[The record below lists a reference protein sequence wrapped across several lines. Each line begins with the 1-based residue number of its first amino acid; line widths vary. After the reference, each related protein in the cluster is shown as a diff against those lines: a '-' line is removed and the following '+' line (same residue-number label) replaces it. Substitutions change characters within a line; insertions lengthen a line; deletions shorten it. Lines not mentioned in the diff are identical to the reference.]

1 MQIGKVSMVGRYELL
16 AELGRGAMG
25 IVYQARDPKIDRFVA
40 LKTISLQGCTSDE
53 MQAYRPRLF
62 HEAQAAGRL
71 SHPGI
76 VTIFDVGESPDTLTP
91 YIVME
96 YVPGR
101 SLEEVLSARDEKL
114 SLDNALRIVQELAEA
129 LDYAHKRTIVHRDI
143 KPSNI
148 IIAED
153 GHPKITDF
161 GIAKLDIAD
170 PAQAGSTQG
179 TPAYMSPEQW
189 NQEAIDGR
197 SDLFSL
203 GVILYTLLT
212 GHRPFQGNSIL
223 TMSFKVSH
231 HDPVRATAFMELG
244 ASPDLDHVT
253 ARALAR
259 EPAQRYQSGNEMALD
274 LQDLRSGIP
283 PRSRGDAALKSET
296 KEKPATNNSSFCQVA
311 IETVSQR
318 QGDSPLKS
326 VHFSKPSQQLSIA
339 FSTLGFLSLAFGFL
353 WQVIPDENSTARNL
367 RSRTV
372 NIASANIG
380 VSAGEPKAPPISKAT
395 SPASTRPH
403 RLGGQLPGNL
413 SNTASSPKSSLKPVF
428 STLHIS
434 VAHHFATANLSIWV
448 DDRLSFQGSLQGAL
462 KKHMI
467 VLRRLQGYFSDSVQ
481 VLPGEHRIR
490 ASLLS
495 QDGSFDES
503 EWISGSFIPGS
514 EKTLRID
521 FGKDNRGMRLSL
533 K

>member
-1 MQIGKVSMVGRYELL
+1 MQIDKGSTIGRYELL

-25 IVYQARDPKIDRFVA
+25 IVYQARDPKINRFVA
-40 LKTISLQGCTSDE
+40 VKTISLQGCTPDE
-53 MQAYRPRLF
+53 LQAYRPRLF

-76 VTIFDVGESPDTLTP
+76 VTMFDVGDGADTLTP

-101 SLEEVLSARDEKL
+101 TLEEVLSAKNGKL
-114 SLDNALRIVQELAEA
+114 PLDTALRIVQELAEA
-129 LDYAHKRTIVHRDI
+129 LDYAHRRGIVHRDI

-170 PAQAGSTQG
+170 PSRAGTQG

-189 NQEAIDGR
+189 NHEPIDGR

-231 HDPVRATAFMELG
+231 HDPVRATALMGLE

-259 EPAQRYQSGNEMALD
+259 EPAQRYQTGGEMALD

-283 PRSRGDAALKSET
+283 PRSRGVNASQSEM
-296 KEKPATNNSSFCQVA
+296 KGKPANGSNDTSFCQVA

-318 QGDSPLKS
+318 QGASLKLFQ
-326 VHFSKPSQQLSIA
+326 FSKPWQQLTIA
-339 FSTLGFLSLAFGFL
+339 FSALGFLGLAFGFL
-353 WQVIPDENSTARNL
+353 WQVIPDGNPRVQNL
-367 RSRTV
+367 RRGTV
-372 NIASANIG
+372 KIASRSIP
-380 VSAGEPKAPPISKAT
+380 VSADEQKTAQIAKAL
-395 SPASTRPH
+395 PASRRPH
-403 RLGGQLPGNL
+403 GQPG
-413 SNTASSPKSSLKPVF
+413 SSMAPSPRPSTKPVF

-434 VAHHFATANLSIWV
+434 VVHHFAFANLSILV
-448 DDRLSFQGSLQGAL
+448 DDRLVFQTSLQGAV
-462 KKHMI
+462 KKRLI
-467 VLRRLQGYFSDSVQ
+467 VFRGLQGYLLDSLPIV
-481 VLPGEHRIR
+481 PGEHQIR
-490 ASLLS
+490 ARVLS
-495 QDGSFDES
+495 QDGSYDES
-503 EWISGSFIPGS
+503 ERVSGSFSPRA
-514 EKTLRID
+514 EKILRID
-521 FGKDNRGMRLSL
+521 FGKDNRDMRLSL
-533 K
+533 Q